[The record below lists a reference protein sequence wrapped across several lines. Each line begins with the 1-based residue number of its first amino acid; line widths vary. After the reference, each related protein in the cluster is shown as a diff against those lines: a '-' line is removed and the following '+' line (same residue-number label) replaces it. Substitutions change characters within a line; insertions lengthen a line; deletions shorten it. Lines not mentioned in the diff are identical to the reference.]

1 MKDLLTEKFDSKL
14 SQVKDSAKDS
24 STKVQ
29 NMFESDINNLKAEMA
44 NLQSSVKTSLA
55 KGLSSQNDGG
65 RTPRPSRL
73 DSQMSLNKVVDS
85 QSTQQ
90 L

>member
-24 STKVQ
+24 STKVM

-55 KGLSSQNDGG
+55 KGLSSHNDGG

-73 DSQMSLNKVVDS
+73 DSQMSLNTKVVDS
-85 QSTQQ
+85 QST
-90 L
+90 